1 MPFFRVFKMTSI
13 FLNDTRGRVK
23 THEKMKSDYLAG
35 SGCAEHTRQSGFTQL
50 SNVCSPQL
58 VKPHVRPRVMAA
70 MRPSDNRG
78 W

>member
-1 MPFFRVFKMTSI
+1 MASI
-13 FLNDTRGRVK
+13 FMNDTRGRVE
-23 THEKMKSDYLAG
+23 THEKMKMKSDYLAG

-58 VKPHVRPRVMAA
+58 VKPHVRPGVMAA
-70 MRPSDNRG
+70 MRPSDNIE